1 MNSPTTTIQLLL
13 PVSMSRVAIYPQ
25 HESPSLLW
33 RKASLRWTA
42 PTPSISII
50 WCLPMPSFI
59 DGPSLR
65 SLLRP
70 STSGRRPKDGGG
82 GGGGIFKMFKLMPML
97 SSGCKM
103 AALLGRHNGRALL
116 ADHATT
122 VTLFGHRRGRVS
134 LAIHEDTRAPP
145 LFLIELPMPTSALH
159 REIASGAVK
168 LALESDT
175 RSARRRLVEEYVWAV
190 YCNGRK
196 AGYAIRRKEASD
208 DERHVLRLLRGV
220 SMGAG
225 VLPAAPEKDG
235 GVPAGPDGELTY
247 VRARVERVVGS
258 KDSEA
263 FYMINPEEGGNA
275 GDKNDAGGGGG
286 APELSIF
293 LVRMK

>member
-1 MNSPTTTIQLLL
+1 
-13 PVSMSRVAIYPQ
+13 
-25 HESPSLLW
+25 
-33 RKASLRWTA
+33 
-42 PTPSISII
+42 
-50 WCLPMPSFI
+50 MPSFV
-59 DGPSLR
+59 DGPTLR

-70 STSGRRPKDGGG
+70 STNGRRTKASDGGGGG

-97 SSGCKM
+97 TSGCKM
-103 AALLGRHNGRALL
+103 VALLGRHNRALL

-145 LFLIELPMPTSALH
+145 VFLIELPMLTSALH
-159 REIASGAVK
+159 KEISSGVVK

-196 AGYAIRRKEASD
+196 AGYSIRRKEASDDERHVLRLLRGLALESDTRSARRRLVEEYVWAVYCNGRKAGYSIRRKEASD

-225 VLPAAPEKDG
+225 VLPAAPEKEG

-263 FYMINPEEGGNA
+263 FYMINPNEGGVGGDSA
-275 GDKNDAGGGGG
+275 GDGS

>member
-1 MNSPTTTIQLLL
+1 
-13 PVSMSRVAIYPQ
+13 
-25 HESPSLLW
+25 
-33 RKASLRWTA
+33 
-42 PTPSISII
+42 
-50 WCLPMPSFI
+50 MPSFI
-59 DGPSLR
+59 DGPTFR
-65 SLLRP
+65 ALLRP
-70 STSGRRPKDGGG
+70 STNGRRTTKISDRGEGGSGG

-103 AALLGRHNGRALL
+103 VALLGKHNSRALL

-145 LFLIELPMPTSALH
+145 LFLIELPMLTSALH
-159 REIASGAVK
+159 REISSGTVK

-225 VLPAAPEKDG
+225 VLPPAAAGPPEKEG
-235 GVPAGPDGELTY
+235 GGGAAVPAGAGPDGELTY

-263 FYMINPEEGGNA
+263 FYMINPEEGGNG
-275 GDKNDAGGGGG
+275 GDNNNGGGGGG

>member
-1 MNSPTTTIQLLL
+1 
-13 PVSMSRVAIYPQ
+13 
-25 HESPSLLW
+25 
-33 RKASLRWTA
+33 
-42 PTPSISII
+42 
-50 WCLPMPSFI
+50 
-59 DGPSLR
+59 
-65 SLLRP
+65 
-70 STSGRRPKDGGG
+70 
-82 GGGGIFKMFKLMPML
+82 
-97 SSGCKM
+97 
-103 AALLGRHNGRALL
+103 
-116 ADHATT
+116 
-122 VTLFGHRRGRVS
+122 VS

-145 LFLIELPMPTSALH
+145 LFLIELPMLTSALH
-159 REIASGAVK
+159 REISSGALK

-196 AGYAIRRKEASD
+196 AGYSIRRKEASD

-225 VLPAAPEKDG
+225 VLPAAPEKEG

-263 FYMINPEEGGNA
+263 FYMINPEEGGNGA
-275 GDKNDAGGGGG
+275 DNNGGGGGAGG

>member
-1 MNSPTTTIQLLL
+1 
-13 PVSMSRVAIYPQ
+13 
-25 HESPSLLW
+25 
-33 RKASLRWTA
+33 
-42 PTPSISII
+42 
-50 WCLPMPSFI
+50 MPSFV
-59 DGPSLR
+59 DGPTLR

-70 STSGRRPKDGGG
+70 STNGRRTKTGDGGGGG

-97 SSGCKM
+97 TSGCKM
-103 AALLGRHNGRALL
+103 VALLGRQNRALL

-145 LFLIELPMPTSALH
+145 
-159 REIASGAVK
+159 G
-168 LALESDT
+168 
-175 RSARRRLVEEYVWAV
+175 
-190 YCNGRK
+190 
-196 AGYAIRRKEASD
+196 
-208 DERHVLRLLRGV
+208 RHVLRLLRGV

-225 VLPAAPEKDG
+225 VLPAAPEKEG

-263 FYMINPEEGGNA
+263 FYMINPSEGGVGGDGA
-275 GDKNDAGGGGG
+275 GDGS

>member
-1 MNSPTTTIQLLL
+1 
-13 PVSMSRVAIYPQ
+13 
-25 HESPSLLW
+25 
-33 RKASLRWTA
+33 
-42 PTPSISII
+42 
-50 WCLPMPSFI
+50 MPSFI

-70 STSGRRPKDGGG
+70 STNGRRSKIADSAGGG
-82 GGGGIFKMFKLMPML
+82 GGGGGRGGSGHGGGIFKMFKLVPML

-103 AALLGRHNGRALL
+103 VALLGKHNMRANLL

-122 VTLFGHRRGRVS
+122 VTLFGPRRGRVS

-145 LFLIELPMPTSALH
+145 AFLIELPMLTTALH
-159 REIASGAVK
+159 KEIASGVVK

-175 RSARRRLVEEYVWAV
+175 RSARRRLLEEYVWAV
-190 YCNGRK
+190 FCNGRK
-196 AGYAIRRKEASD
+196 AGYSIRRKEASD
-208 DERHVLRLLRGV
+208 DELHVMRLLRGV

-263 FYMINPEEGGNA
+263 FYMINPHEGGL
-275 GDKNDAGGGGG
+275 GGGDGG
-286 APELSIF
+286 GADDGSAPELSIF

>member
-1 MNSPTTTIQLLL
+1 
-13 PVSMSRVAIYPQ
+13 
-25 HESPSLLW
+25 
-33 RKASLRWTA
+33 
-42 PTPSISII
+42 
-50 WCLPMPSFI
+50 MPSFI
-59 DGPSLR
+59 DGPTLR
-65 SLLRP
+65 ALLRP
-70 STSGRRPKDGGG
+70 STNGRRTKISDSGGG
-82 GGGGIFKMFKLMPML
+82 GGGGSGSTGGIFKMFKLMPML

-103 AALLGRHNGRALL
+103 VALLGKHNRALL

-145 LFLIELPMPTSALH
+145 LFLIELPMLTSALH
-159 REIASGAVK
+159 REISSGVVK

-225 VLPAAPEKDG
+225 VLPAAPEKEG
-235 GVPAGPDGELTY
+235 GMPGTAGPDGELTY

-275 GDKNDAGGGGG
+275 GDNNSGGGGGG

>member
-1 MNSPTTTIQLLL
+1 
-13 PVSMSRVAIYPQ
+13 
-25 HESPSLLW
+25 
-33 RKASLRWTA
+33 
-42 PTPSISII
+42 
-50 WCLPMPSFI
+50 
-59 DGPSLR
+59 
-65 SLLRP
+65 
-70 STSGRRPKDGGG
+70 
-82 GGGGIFKMFKLMPML
+82 MFKLMPML

-103 AALLGRHNGRALL
+103 VALLGRHNTARALL

-145 LFLIELPMPTSALH
+145 VFLIELPMLTSALH
-159 REIASGAVK
+159 REIASGTVK

-190 YCNGRK
+190 FCNGRK

-208 DERHVLRLLRGV
+208 DERHVMRLLRGV

-225 VLPAAPEKDG
+225 VLPAYAPGPGDKEAG
-235 GVPAGPDGELTY
+235 GVGEGAPVAAGPDGELTY

-263 FYMINPEEGGNA
+263 FYMINPNEGGVGGADGGAA
-275 GDKNDAGGGGG
+275 GDGD

>member
-1 MNSPTTTIQLLL
+1 
-13 PVSMSRVAIYPQ
+13 
-25 HESPSLLW
+25 
-33 RKASLRWTA
+33 
-42 PTPSISII
+42 
-50 WCLPMPSFI
+50 MPSFI

-70 STSGRRPKDGGG
+70 STNGRRSKIADSAGGG
-82 GGGGIFKMFKLMPML
+82 GGRGGSGGGHGGIFKMFKLMPML

-103 AALLGRHNGRALL
+103 VALLGKHNRALL

-145 LFLIELPMPTSALH
+145 VFLIELPMLTSALH
-159 REIASGAVK
+159 KEIASGVVK

-190 YCNGRK
+190 FCNGRK
-196 AGYAIRRKEASD
+196 AGYSIRRKEASD
-208 DERHVLRLLRGV
+208 DERHVMRLLRGV

-225 VLPAAPEKDG
+225 VLPAAPEKEG

-263 FYMINPEEGGNA
+263 FYMINPHEGGVG
-275 GDKNDAGGGGG
+275 GDGGGGG
-286 APELSIF
+286 ADDGSAPELSIF

>member
-1 MNSPTTTIQLLL
+1 
-13 PVSMSRVAIYPQ
+13 
-25 HESPSLLW
+25 
-33 RKASLRWTA
+33 
-42 PTPSISII
+42 
-50 WCLPMPSFI
+50 MPSFI
-59 DGPSLR
+59 DGPTFR
-65 SLLRP
+65 ALLRP
-70 STSGRRPKDGGG
+70 STNGRRTTKISDSG

-103 AALLGRHNGRALL
+103 VALLGKHNNRALL

-145 LFLIELPMPTSALH
+145 LFLIELPMLSSTLH
-159 REIASGAVK
+159 REISSGTVK

-225 VLPAAPEKDG
+225 VLPPPAAGPPEKEGSGG
-235 GVPAGPDGELTY
+235 GVPAGAGPDGELTY

-263 FYMINPEEGGNA
+263 FYMINPEEGGNG
-275 GDKNDAGGGGG
+275 GDNNGGGGGGG

>member
-1 MNSPTTTIQLLL
+1 
-13 PVSMSRVAIYPQ
+13 
-25 HESPSLLW
+25 
-33 RKASLRWTA
+33 
-42 PTPSISII
+42 
-50 WCLPMPSFI
+50 MPSFV
-59 DGPSLR
+59 DGHTLR

-70 STSGRRPKDGGG
+70 STNGRRSKTSDGG

-97 SSGCKM
+97 TSGCKM
-103 AALLGRHNGRALL
+103 VALLGRHNSRALL

-122 VTLFGHRRGRVS
+122 VTLFGQRRGRVS

-145 LFLIELPMPTSALH
+145 VFLIELPMLTSALH
-159 REIASGAVK
+159 KEIASGVVK

-196 AGYAIRRKEASD
+196 AGYSIRRKEASD
-208 DERHVLRLLRGV
+208 DERHVMRLLRGV

-225 VLPAAPEKDG
+225 VLPAAPEKEG
-235 GVPAGPDGELTY
+235 GAPAAAGPDGELTY

-263 FYMINPEEGGNA
+263 FYMINPSEGGVGGA
-275 GDKNDAGGGGG
+275 GDSAGDGS

>member
-1 MNSPTTTIQLLL
+1 
-13 PVSMSRVAIYPQ
+13 
-25 HESPSLLW
+25 
-33 RKASLRWTA
+33 
-42 PTPSISII
+42 
-50 WCLPMPSFI
+50 MPSFI

-70 STSGRRPKDGGG
+70 STNGRRSKIADSAGGG
-82 GGGGIFKMFKLMPML
+82 GGRGGSGSGHGGIFKMFKLMPML

-103 AALLGRHNGRALL
+103 VALLGKHNRALL

-145 LFLIELPMPTSALH
+145 VFLIELPMLTSALH
-159 REIASGAVK
+159 KEIASGVVK

-190 YCNGRK
+190 FCNGRK
-196 AGYAIRRKEASD
+196 AGYSIRRKEASD
-208 DERHVLRLLRGV
+208 DERHVMRLLRGV

-225 VLPAAPEKDG
+225 VLPAAPEQEG

-263 FYMINPEEGGNA
+263 FYMINPHEGGVPSDSR
-275 GDKNDAGGGGG
+275 GSDDGS

>member
-1 MNSPTTTIQLLL
+1 
-13 PVSMSRVAIYPQ
+13 
-25 HESPSLLW
+25 
-33 RKASLRWTA
+33 
-42 PTPSISII
+42 
-50 WCLPMPSFI
+50 MPSFV
-59 DGPSLR
+59 DGPTLR

-70 STSGRRPKDGGG
+70 STNGRRTKASDGGGGG

-97 SSGCKM
+97 TSGCKM
-103 AALLGRHNGRALL
+103 VALLGRHNRALL

-134 LAIHEDTRAPP
+134 LAIHEDTR
-145 LFLIELPMPTSALH
+145 
-159 REIASGAVK
+159 
-168 LALESDT
+168 
-175 RSARRRLVEEYVWAV
+175 SARRRLVEEYVWAV

-196 AGYAIRRKEASD
+196 AGYSIRRKEASD

-225 VLPAAPEKDG
+225 VLPAAPEKEG

-263 FYMINPEEGGNA
+263 FYMINPNEGGVG
-275 GDKNDAGGGGG
+275 GDSPGDGS

>member
-1 MNSPTTTIQLLL
+1 M
-13 PVSMSRVAIYPQ
+13 
-25 HESPSLLW
+25 PSL
-33 RKASLRWTA
+33 
-42 PTPSISII
+42 
-50 WCLPMPSFI
+50 I
-59 DGPSLR
+59 DYSPAALR

-70 STSGRRPKDGGG
+70 SSSTTTDERRAKLSVAGAGAGGG
-82 GGGGIFKMFKLMPML
+82 ALGLFKMFRLLPVL
-97 SSGCKM
+97 TTGCKM
-103 AALLGRHNGRALL
+103 AAMLGRHKSGGRALL
-116 ADHATT
+116 ADHAPT

-145 LFLIELPMPTSALH
+145 LFLIELPMLTSALH
-159 REIASGAVK
+159 REISSGVVK

-175 RSARRRLVEEYVWAV
+175 RSARRRLVEDYVWAV

-235 GVPAGPDGELTY
+235 GVPSGPDGELTY

-263 FYMINPEEGGNA
+263 FYMINPEEGGNGGGESGA
-275 GDKNDAGGGGG
+275 AGGGG